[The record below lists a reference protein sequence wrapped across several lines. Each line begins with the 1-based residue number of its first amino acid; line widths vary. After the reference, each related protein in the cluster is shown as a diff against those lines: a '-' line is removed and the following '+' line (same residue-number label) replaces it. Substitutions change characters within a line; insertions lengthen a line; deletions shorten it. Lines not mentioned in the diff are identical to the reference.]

1 MSRDDVTIRQHRSR
15 LLQLAESTSSNS
27 SGKRR
32 GFSNAQLLRSN
43 GGSKLLQEL
52 VRNDPSYTPNIE
64 HLVFPDRRNSA
75 VTSPITATAPPK
87 ANSNSKPTRS
97 RLAEVFALSR
107 YSHHSHQGGSVD
119 SKSSKSSATTKT
131 SKSSRKSLGSVSCSK
146 FRKLSY
152 QHHKNLIPHPA
163 RSMFRIQV
171 LLSLSLSPLAL
182 RCM

>member
-1 MSRDDVTIRQHRSR
+1 MSRDDVNIRQHRSR

-75 VTSPITATAPPK
+75 VTSPITAAAPPK

-119 SKSSKSSATTKT
+119 SKTSKSSASTKT
-131 SKSSRKSLGSVSCSK
+131 SKSSRKSLGSVSHSK

-152 QHHKNLIPHPA
+152 QNPPNKHDSPSPWSICLFQVVNLVIH
-163 RSMFRIQV
+163 R
-171 LLSLSLSPLAL
+171 
-182 RCM
+182 